1 MESFKTRTVP
11 PNALGSPSGYR
22 KRFRGALWDFIL
34 LWLGA
39 ASTPYRMRAKMSSG
53 EGHRGSQRPHVELTI
68 HWSSRNKQRV
78 TALADTLN
86 VPKYDNFQKLC
97 GSLSGIDS
105 YGGQTVTVKVPH
117 ALQSRCSHLQKY

>member
-1 MESFKTRTVP
+1 
-11 PNALGSPSGYR
+11 
-22 KRFRGALWDFIL
+22 
-34 LWLGA
+34 
-39 ASTPYRMRAKMSSG
+39 MSSG

-105 YGGQTVTVKVPH
+105 YGGQTVTVRKSPMLCKVGAPT
-117 ALQSRCSHLQKY
+117 SRSIEVFISPIPKTYWELIS